1 MLWDRTE
8 EIRVQRSTTV
18 TFINADP
25 VAVVL
30 IPRIKTIV
38 KGAAKFVDDTPR
50 APQTMKLIMQSAAGG
65 SIEQHTGDGTE
76 RRTDFQLL
84 GAWDSQGDI
93 GDHWQDSSGQWW
105 EVTAVVPDN
114 GYERRF
120 VIESYG
126 KHPTGG

>member
-1 MLWDRTE
+1 MFDRSE
-8 EIRVQRSTTV
+8 EVRLQRLTTRR
-18 TFINADP
+18 FIDADP
-25 VAVVL
+25 IVVVL
-30 IPRIKTIV
+30 TPRTRTIV
-38 KGAAKFVDDTPR
+38 GGVAKTVDGTPR
-50 APQTMKLIMQSAAGG
+50 PPQTMKLIMQSAAGG

-84 GAWDSQGDI
+84 GSWDSAGDI

-105 EVTAVVPDN
+105 EIVAVVPEN

-120 VIESYG
+120 VVESYG